1 MKKNTLLS
9 FSTDFDTK
17 KPEILEQLIAH
28 LRPRNIKNCQDE
40 VIYNLHTLSKML
52 QNNTEFRKKL
62 QETIRNVFSFQD
74 PLYVYTEIGML
85 SNKGFFTDL
94 VDKIKNRM
102 LPPVTD
108 NFELSA
114 LLDRVFHKKDDYVW
128 IHSIDD
134 SYWLELF
141 DALDFYYPHCAL
153 GCNKTTGRL
162 LISIEILSH
171 RIASLGLDYELT
183 HKLTTFD
190 INASPF
196 IIQNRKIDN
205 YFANFLEKDCEHEN
219 QLEKIEPI
227 LEELESCEAI
237 IDYLRKNKHRYGVSL
252 RMTYLTLRLQQF
264 IDRTKTLLIL
274 LHPHHNKEFNKQ
286 LLQLFKELIQA
297 ENQKNNVWKHIVK
310 HFDLLAYEITEHAAK
325 TGRHYIAENRKQY
338 IEFLK
343 SSIGGGLLVAFF
355 ALFKILLSYMSL
367 SPFGEAFMYSINYAL
382 CFVFIYLAGFT
393 LATKQPAMTA
403 SAIAKT
409 LDIKNSDKSALLR
422 LKETLIKLH
431 RTQFISFVGNLLM
444 AFPVAFLLAHVF
456 SAITG
461 TYLVEGEKAN
471 YLINGIHPWHSPALL
486 FAAIAGFFLSI
497 SGFISGYFDNKVV
510 YNQIPRRLRQSEG
523 LKRLFGKQKLE
534 KLSRYIEN
542 NLGAL
547 AGNTFLGFFL
557 GSTATIGFIFGIP
570 LDIRHIAFSSSNL
583 AYSFVGQQYQI
594 PLQLMIEASF
604 GVLAIGFVNFL
615 ISFGL
620 TIFVAM
626 ESRRISFRFK
636 KSLIRSLLL
645 HFIKRPWDF
654 FLPMAFSKK
663 RKK

>member
-1 MKKNTLLS
+1 MKKNTPLS

-17 KPEILEQLIAH
+17 KPEILEQLIEH
-28 LRPRNIKNCQDE
+28 LRPRNINDCHDE
-40 VIYNLHTLSKML
+40 VIYNLRTLGKML
-52 QNNTEFRKKL
+52 QNNPEFRKKL
-62 QETIRNVFSFQD
+62 QETIQNVFRFQD

-94 VDKIKNRM
+94 VDKIKNRI

-114 LLDRVFHKKDDYVW
+114 LLDQVFHKKNDYVW
-128 IHSIDD
+128 IHAIDNA
-134 SYWLELF
+134 YWLELF
-141 DALDFYYPHCAL
+141 EALDFYYPHCAL

-183 HKLTTFD
+183 HKLKTFD
-190 INASPF
+190 INDSPF
-196 IIQNRKIDN
+196 ILQNRKIDQ
-205 YFANFLEKDCEHEN
+205 YFANFVERDCEHEN
-219 QLEKIEPI
+219 QLEKIEPVI
-227 LEELESCEAI
+227 KELEACEAI
-237 IDYLRKNKHRYGVSL
+237 IDYLRKNKHRYGISL

-264 IDRTKTLLIL
+264 IERAKTLLIL
-274 LHPHHNKEFNKQ
+274 LHPHHSKEFNKQ
-286 LLQLFKELIQA
+286 LLKLFKELIQA
-297 ENQKNNVWKHIVK
+297 ENQKNNIWKHIVK

-338 IEFLK
+338 FEFLK
-343 SSIGGGLLVAFF
+343 SSIGGGLLVAVF

-444 AFPVAFLLAHVF
+444 AFPIAFLFAHIFYALAGNH
-456 SAITG
+456 
-461 TYLVEGEKAN
+461 LVSVEKAN
-471 YLINGIHPWHSPALL
+471 YLLEGIHPWNSPSLL

-510 YNQIPRRLRQSEG
+510 YNQIPRRLQQSEG
-523 LKRLFGKQKLE
+523 LKKLCGKQKIE

-547 AGNTFLGFFL
+547 AGNIFLGFFL
-557 GSTATIGFIFGIP
+557 GSTATIGYFFGIP
-570 LDIRHIAFSSSNL
+570 IDIRHIAFSSSNL
-583 AYSFVGQQYQI
+583 AYSFVGQNYQV
-594 PLQLMIEASF
+594 PWQLMTEAGT

-620 TIFVAM
+620 TIFIAM
-626 ESRRISFRFK
+626 ESRKISFRFK
-636 KSLIRSLLL
+636 KSLAKSLIL

-654 FLPMAFSKK
+654 FLPIALSKK
-663 RKK
+663 NKK